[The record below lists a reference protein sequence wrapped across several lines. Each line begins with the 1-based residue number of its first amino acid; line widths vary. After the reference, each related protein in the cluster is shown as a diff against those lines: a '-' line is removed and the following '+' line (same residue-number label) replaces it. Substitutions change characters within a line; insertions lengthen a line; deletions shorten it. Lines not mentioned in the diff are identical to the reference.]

1 MPVETKPLLDSK
13 ARGFFADRD
22 IRSVA
27 RGLRDGRT
35 SALELV
41 RRTVESIERIN
52 PLLNCFVG
60 IDRDGAEAAAKS
72 LDQDMKKG
80 RDLGLLH
87 GIPVAI
93 KDIIDVAGQVTT
105 AGSGLHKNRIAASD
119 ATCVARLRAKG
130 AVIIGKTVLHEF
142 AFGITGDRSF
152 HGASRN
158 PHDPSRMS
166 GGSSGGS
173 AVAVGAGIVPL
184 ALGTDTAGSIRVPA
198 SLCGVVGYKPSYEAI
213 PRDGVY
219 PLADSLDHVGL
230 FTRTTEDALVS
241 YEALIDNNLPSTWL
255 GGKPRLGW
263 IDPCSFGPV
272 EPVIE
277 SELLAL
283 LGGAGFSP
291 TALVLEEGSTLFE
304 VLTAIQSPEAYLE
317 HVEDVRDGIA
327 LIDEEVVKRLQNGA
341 GVPAWRYVEAMN
353 RRELLRH
360 KVQGFFESFDLLA
373 LPTTPTVAPAI
384 GERTPTINGV
394 AVEVRSALLSLTSPW
409 NLLGLPALSIPAGLM
424 AGLPFGLQLICP
436 AGREGMMFAVA
447 RTIEDTHLKR
457 SGAMTSANI

>member
-1 MPVETKPLLDSK
+1 MFVGTTAVSEGR
-13 ARGFFADRD
+13 ARGYFADRD

-27 RGLRDGRT
+27 RALRNGST

-41 RRTVESIERIN
+41 RRTIESIERIN

-60 IDRDGAEAAAKS
+60 IDSEGAEAVAKH
-72 LDQDMKKG
+72 LDQGMKEG

-105 AGSGLHKNRIAASD
+105 AGSALYKDRVAAAD
-119 ATCVARLRAKG
+119 AICVARLRAKG
-130 AVIIGKTVLHEF
+130 AIIVGKTVLHEF

-152 HGASRN
+152 HGPSRN
-158 PHDPSRMS
+158 PHDPTRMS

-184 ALGTDTAGSIRVPA
+184 ALGTDTAGSVRVPA

-213 PRDGVY
+213 PRHGVRT
-219 PLADSLDHVGL
+219 LAGSLDHVGL
-230 FTRTTEDALVS
+230 FTRTTDDARLS
-241 YEALIDNNLPSTWL
+241 YEALIDSSLPAMV
-255 GGKPRLGW
+255 GEGKPRLGW
-263 IDPCSFGPV
+263 IAPSSFGPV
-272 EPVIE
+272 EPYIE
-277 SELLAL
+277 RELLAL
-283 LGGAGFSP
+283 LGQVGFTS
-291 TALVLEEGSTLFE
+291 TTLILEEGSALFE

-317 HVEDVRDGIA
+317 HKEDVRDGIA
-327 LIDEEVVKRLQNGA
+327 LIDDEVAKRLQAGE

-353 RRELLRH
+353 RREMLRH
-360 KVQGFFESFDLLA
+360 KVHALFESFDLLA
-373 LPTTPTVAPAI
+373 MPTTPTIAPAI
-384 GERTPTINGV
+384 GDRTPRIDGA

-424 AGLPFGLQLICP
+424 AGLPFGLQLVCP
-436 AGREGMMFAVA
+436 AGREGMLFAAA
-447 RTIEDTHLKR
+447 RTIEDAQLRR
-457 SGAMTSANI
+457 SGGTTSANI